1 MDKENKSD
9 ESLKKKSISIPILD
23 RRPTFENDIGVYKED
38 EAWLV
43 AQMRERGELFVAGAF
58 VTKDIAMEAAIE
70 FKKELEDM
78 FNRSV

>member
-9 ESLKKKSISIPILD
+9 ESLKKKSISIPILE
-23 RRPTFENDIGVYKED
+23 RKPIFENDIGVYKEG

-43 AQMRERGELFVAGAF
+43 AQMRERGQLFVAGAF
-58 VTKDIAMEAAIE
+58 VTKDLAMKEAIE

-78 FNRSV
+78 FNRSI